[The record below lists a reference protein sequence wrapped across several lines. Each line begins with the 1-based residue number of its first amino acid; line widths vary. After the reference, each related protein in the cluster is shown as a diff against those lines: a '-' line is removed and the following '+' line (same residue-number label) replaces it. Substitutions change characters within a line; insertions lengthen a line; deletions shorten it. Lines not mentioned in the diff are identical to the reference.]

1 MPCCFL
7 LGSSDLMA
15 HNAMLDVIARRARP
29 GDEDEGVL
37 SFIPHANNAANTTCM
52 YLFLAL
58 HCMMYSTGKHAV
70 VSLLAI
76 ASYRRSICMHD
87 GASE

>member
-1 MPCCFL
+1 
-7 LGSSDLMA
+7 
-15 HNAMLDVIARRARP
+15 MLDVIARRARP
-29 GDEDEGVL
+29 GDEDEGDH
-37 SFIPHANNAANTTCM
+37 SFIPHANNSAAANTTCM
-52 YLFLAL
+52 HVFVSCIAL
-58 HCMMYSTGKHAV
+58 HCMMYSTSKHAV